1 MGTELRI
8 LLYKFGVGSAAEN
21 CMEQLIGIELFKKM
35 IPNIGT
41 KGSGGLTIL
50 VNRYQRNKKYLDF
63 NEATNSWKHFKN
75 NKPIHSAAKK
85 KYEGNILMPY
95 QKLIENCQE

>member
-21 CMEQLIGIELFKKM
+21 CMAQLIGIELFKKM

-41 KGSGGLTIL
+41 KGSGGLT
-50 VNRYQRNKKYLDF
+50 
-63 NEATNSWKHFKN
+63 
-75 NKPIHSAAKK
+75 
-85 KYEGNILMPY
+85 
-95 QKLIENCQE
+95 